1 MRRRAQLLR
10 NSLEEL
16 IELSSLGQTEFN
28 TVIKVKYYGH
38 MARVI
43 NKAVIYEEKR
53 HTHTH
58 THTKTHNTHIK
69 LEGWALIQSTSIY

>member
-1 MRRRAQLLR
+1 M
-10 NSLEEL
+10 
-16 IELSSLGQTEFN
+16 GQTEFN

-43 NKAVIYEEKR
+43 NTAAIYEEKR

-58 THTKTHNTHIK
+58 THTHTQKTHKTHDTHTQIK
-69 LEGWALIQSTSIY
+69 LEGWALVQSTSIYQ

>member
-1 MRRRAQLLR
+1 MCLRRRAQLLR

-43 NKAVIYEEKR
+43 NTAAIYEEKR

-58 THTKTHNTHIK
+58 THTQTKQKDTQHTHTHTHK
-69 LEGWALIQSTSIY
+69 